1 LTKKVNKLNLKVFL
15 EFAEPR
21 YTYRCFSKQANASQE
36 FLGTG
41 CKEKTMSKQC
51 KKCSF
56 FYELNDNNAVKDKT
70 GECRAKPPTAADN
83 GTLGIWPLVN
93 GADWCGEFV
102 VKAA

>member
-1 LTKKVNKLNLKVFL
+1 MGIAIALLLENLGIPVG
-15 EFAEPR
+15 
-21 YTYRCFSKQANASQE
+21 CFSKQVNASQE

>member
-1 LTKKVNKLNLKVFL
+1 LRNLGIPIKS
-15 EFAEPR
+15 
-21 YTYRCFSKQANASQE
+21 FSKQANASQE

>member
-1 LTKKVNKLNLKVFL
+1 MPAKNFWELNVRKKI
-15 EFAEPR
+15 
-21 YTYRCFSKQANASQE
+21 
-36 FLGTG
+36 
-41 CKEKTMSKQC
+41 MSKQC

-83 GTLGIWPLVN
+83 SKLGIWQLVN

-102 VKAA
+102 IKAA